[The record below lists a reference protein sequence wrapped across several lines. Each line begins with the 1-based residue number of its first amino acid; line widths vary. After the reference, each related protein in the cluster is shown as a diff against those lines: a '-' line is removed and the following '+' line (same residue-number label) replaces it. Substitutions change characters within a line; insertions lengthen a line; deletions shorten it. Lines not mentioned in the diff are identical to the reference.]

1 MADRDL
7 RRCVL
12 GGRGWG
18 ARPWGVMDVRVAD
31 SNRGAEGNFSSFFVL
46 VMIGERRKEGLRN
59 YH

>member
-12 GGRGWG
+12 AAGDGG

-31 SNRGAEGNFSSFFVL
+31 SNRGAEGIFPLFSFL
-46 VMIGERRKEGLRN
+46 L
-59 YH
+59 